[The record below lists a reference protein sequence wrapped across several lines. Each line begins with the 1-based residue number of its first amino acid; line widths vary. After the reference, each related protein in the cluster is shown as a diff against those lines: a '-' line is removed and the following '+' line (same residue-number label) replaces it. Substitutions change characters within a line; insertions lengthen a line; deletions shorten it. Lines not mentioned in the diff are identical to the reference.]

1 MAKTKTNYVCSQC
14 GYETSKW
21 NGKCP
26 NCGEWN
32 TCEEVEVT
40 VRAGSASR
48 TASAVADISHLQ
60 LHRSRIRLRSLKN
73 S

>member
-1 MAKTKTNYVCSQC
+1 MAKVKSSYVCSQC

-32 TCEEVEVT
+32 TFL
-40 VRAGSASR
+40 R
-48 TASAVADISHLQ
+48 
-60 LHRSRIRLRSLKN
+60 RSR
-73 S
+73 